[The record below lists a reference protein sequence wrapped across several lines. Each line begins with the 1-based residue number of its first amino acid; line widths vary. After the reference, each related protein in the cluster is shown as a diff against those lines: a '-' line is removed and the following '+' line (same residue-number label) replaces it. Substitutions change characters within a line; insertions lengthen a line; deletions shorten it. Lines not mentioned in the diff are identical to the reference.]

1 MATSQRGVRSARPK
15 HAGAV
20 LAARVAHRCVARSAT
35 GVGLHHAG
43 RVPARDAAARLDADC
58 SHLTLRHRPTG
69 CDRESHPRVAPEAW
83 AVLLRPPS
91 SSWSSSSSTAA
102 RGSPSSWPPRALSSS
117 PAPTADGLAQQ
128 KAKAVEFS
136 NCGIWE
142 KNLPRGPPQASNGA
156 AERRC
161 APGARATRHC
171 GPGPV
176 SGSEGGASGR
186 RGTWPSLLGDG
197 ATPCR
202 CNDFYRRDLHCR

>member
-142 KNLPRGPPQASNGA
+142 KNLPRGPPQASMVRQSEGARREPEQHGIVAQARCRDRKVGRAGA
-156 AERRC
+156 AVR
-161 APGARATRHC
+161 
-171 GPGPV
+171 
-176 SGSEGGASGR
+176 GR
-186 RGTWPSLLGDG
+186 R
-197 ATPCR
+197 
-202 CNDFYRRDLHCR
+202 F